1 MFRILIPVSI
11 VVRLLQE
18 IGVIKVLGDILAPVM
33 KLVGLPGEMGLVW
46 ATGMITNLYGG
57 IIAFINIS
65 SEQTMTIAQV
75 TVLSTMMLVAHT
87 FPIELQVARKAGVR
101 YFSMFLIRFVAAFMM
116 GMTIFLIYK
125 SFGLF
130 EANAVIKWK
139 PETISDPTLL
149 QWGLSELKNYLV
161 ISIIIFSLILLIKFL
176 NQIGVINLITRI
188 MKPVLKIM
196 GIGPEVSTITII
208 GLTLGVVYGGALII
222 NETKNKLLDKKDVF
236 YSLVF
241 MGLCHSV
248 IEDTLLMMSLG
259 ADISGVLFIRLGFS
273 ILFTFLL
280 VRICRRLSDKTLRKL
295 FLRYEIK

>member
-1 MFRILIPVSI
+1 
-11 VVRLLQE
+11 
-18 IGVIKVLGDILAPVM
+18 
-33 KLVGLPGEMGLVW
+33 
-46 ATGMITNLYGG
+46 
-57 IIAFINIS
+57 
-65 SEQTMTIAQV
+65 
-75 TVLSTMMLVAHT
+75 
-87 FPIELQVARKAGVR
+87 
-101 YFSMFLIRFVAAFMM
+101 MFLIRFVAAFMM

-176 NQIGVINLITRI
+176 NQIGVIKLITRI